1 MKKPKRVSKKALA
14 LLRLKSGKVTMAKT
28 GNIESYDGMLVL
40 KGLRSPFATSD
51 EGLVETKVRK
61 IPHCKFCGK
70 PRKGHPKICPLDP
83 RSKSKVVPVQV
94 LRSRPRS
101 LLLRSKECNVCLIA
115 SRRWRVGGA
124 QPFTRGVA
132 AVMMQGQHEK
142 GKSELA

>member
-51 EGLVETKVRK
+51 EGLVEKKVRK

-83 RSKSKVVPVQV
+83 RSKSKVTPVQV
-94 LRSRPRS
+94 QNYPIKTLRAHMLETLPPVRFGPIGYRHFSDWA
-101 LLLRSKECNVCLIA
+101 K
-115 SRRWRVGGA
+115 
-124 QPFTRGVA
+124 
-132 AVMMQGQHEK
+132 
-142 GKSELA
+142 

>member
-70 PRKGHPKICPLDP
+70 PRKGHPRICP
-83 RSKSKVVPVQV
+83 RSKPQAVPVQV
-94 LRSRPRS
+94 QRFPIKTLRAHMLETLPPVRFGPIGYRHFSDWVRYGNP
-101 LLLRSKECNVCLIA
+101 
-115 SRRWRVGGA
+115 
-124 QPFTRGVA
+124 Q
-132 AVMMQGQHEK
+132 
-142 GKSELA
+142 